1 MTICTKMSP
10 MTTFEVLFDAALA
23 EIGTT
28 LREISLSVGDDP
40 SRLDKIIYLR
50 RPASFE
56 TRLAT
61 LRLISES
68 KLLKGKLDFP
78 TMAAWL
84 VNDYVPK
91 DILKK
96 AVNEKM
102 EADPDLLAAVRD
114 YREKTKKTRR
124 RLKPEFPQKTLWPHP
139 EQ

>member
-84 VNDYVPK
+84 VNDYVPR

-96 AVNEKM
+96 AVNEKL
-102 EADPDLLAAVRD
+102 EADPDLLEAVRE

-124 RLKPEFPQKTLWPHP
+124 KLKPEFPQKTLWP
-139 EQ
+139 QSDQ

>member
-1 MTICTKMSP
+1 MTVCTKMTHI
-10 MTTFEVLFDAALA
+10 TTFEVLLDAALA
-23 EIGTT
+23 EIGIT

-61 LRLISES
+61 LKLISES

-84 VNDYVPK
+84 VSDYVPK
-91 DILKK
+91 DILRK
-96 AVNEKM
+96 AVNEKL
-102 EADPDLLAAVRD
+102 EADQDLLEAVKE

-124 RLKPEFPQKTLWPHP
+124 RLKPEFPQKMLWPHP